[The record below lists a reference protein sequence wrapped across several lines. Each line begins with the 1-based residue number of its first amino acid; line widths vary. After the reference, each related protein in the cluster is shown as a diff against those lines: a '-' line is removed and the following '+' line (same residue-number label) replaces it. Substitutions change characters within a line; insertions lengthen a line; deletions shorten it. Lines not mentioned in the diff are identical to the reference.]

1 MLQRT
6 WLAVLVLLCLSVV
19 SLGAASGYSIENLH
33 SDITITEEGHYDV
46 QEQISMY
53 FHEPLHGFYR
63 VLPTYYDITD
73 GSRDDVYARV
83 SRIKASDTLQVT
95 HGSTYVEIRLGSA
108 DRTVRGLQ
116 NYAIS
121 YRYDIGQDPYEEY
134 DEFYYNIVGEYWE
147 QPIEQFSF
155 SLQFPAPLEGEMISF
170 SRGFRGST
178 DAQGVSWKLSP
189 DRMQITGET
198 TTLEPGEALTIR
210 VQMPDGYFVER
221 TDWQGRFQIVLLI
234 LSALL
239 IPAAWFT
246 WNRYGKDKDLIIVP
260 NHEPPEGMS
269 PLDVGYI
276 IDESLD
282 PRDVTSMI
290 FYWADKGCL
299 TIVEEGKSFSFIR
312 GKDPVDASSYELQ
325 LFKAFFAA
333 GSGGVV
339 REKDLKGSFFKAY
352 QKLKT
357 QVDAYY
363 RGDRALASVKS
374 RNKAVLIVLS
384 MLIPAVGYALALSAN
399 YVGMST
405 GVLFALA
412 TGEGILLVVLW
423 HLLFRTWHI
432 RKIVGKLF
440 KFLLIFLVCIVGW
453 AALMIGGLFIVGNT
467 MDAVLITATV
477 TTVTQVVLSF
487 FAVIT
492 RQRSEYGRR
501 VLEQVLGLR
510 EFIERVEI
518 DELKRMIDKDPNYYY
533 RILSFAIV
541 LGLENKWAKKF
552 DSITIEPPSWYAGP
566 HTMVHALAV
575 SSMLSRCNN
584 ALTGSIAAPANG
596 AKGGHFGGSSF
607 GGGGFSGGGFG
618 GGGGGAW

>member
-1 MLQRT
+1 
-6 WLAVLVLLCLSVV
+6 
-19 SLGAASGYSIENLH
+19 
-33 SDITITEEGHYDV
+33 
-46 QEQISMY
+46 
-53 FHEPLHGFYR
+53 
-63 VLPTYYDITD
+63 
-73 GSRDDVYARV
+73 
-83 SRIKASDTLQVT
+83 
-95 HGSTYVEIRLGSA
+95 
-108 DRTVRGLQ
+108 
-116 NYAIS
+116 
-121 YRYDIGQDPYEEY
+121 
-134 DEFYYNIVGEYWE
+134 
-147 QPIEQFSF
+147 
-155 SLQFPAPLEGEMISF
+155 
-170 SRGFRGST
+170 
-178 DAQGVSWKLSP
+178 
-189 DRMQITGET
+189 
-198 TTLEPGEALTIR
+198 
-210 VQMPDGYFVER
+210 
-221 TDWQGRFQIVLLI
+221 
-234 LSALL
+234 
-239 IPAAWFT
+239 
-246 WNRYGKDKDLIIVP
+246 
-260 NHEPPEGMS
+260 
-269 PLDVGYI
+269 
-276 IDESLD
+276 
-282 PRDVTSMI
+282 
-290 FYWADKGCL
+290 
-299 TIVEEGKSFSFIR
+299 
-312 GKDPVDASSYELQ
+312 
-325 LFKAFFAA
+325 
-333 GSGGVV
+333 
-339 REKDLKGSFFKAY
+339 
-352 QKLKT
+352 
-357 QVDAYY
+357 
-363 RGDRALASVKS
+363 
-374 RNKAVLIVLS
+374 